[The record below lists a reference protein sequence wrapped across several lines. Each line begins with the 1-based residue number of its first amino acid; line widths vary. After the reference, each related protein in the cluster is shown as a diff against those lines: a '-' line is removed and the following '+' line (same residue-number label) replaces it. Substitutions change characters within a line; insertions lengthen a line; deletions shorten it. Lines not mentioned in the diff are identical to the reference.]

1 MTDQPT
7 IVPTGSYQVTFIDCD
22 LTKTNNEYITNM
34 FFKIQNGDFKNK
46 VIQLNFDLCGDDKDQ
61 YLAYLGAIHQ
71 AVGLEFTYKMEL
83 LLNKKFVLT
92 VAEEICCF
100 GISGS
105 RYGKNRFASAESV
118 SEYHLRKARI

>member
-7 IVPTGSYQVTFIDCD
+7 IVPTGSYQVTFIDHD
-22 LTKTNNEYITNM
+22 VTKTKNEYITNM

-46 VIQLNFDLCGDDKDQ
+46 VIQLDFVFSGDDKDQ
-61 YLAYLGAIHQ
+61 YLSYLGAIYQ
-71 AVGLEFTYKMEL
+71 AVGLEFIPKTEF

-92 VAEEICCF
+92 VAEENE
-100 GISGS
+100 
-105 RYGKNRFASAESV
+105 KNRFASVESV

>member
-7 IVPTGSYQVTFIDCD
+7 IVPTGSYQVTFIDRD
-22 LTKTNNEYITNM
+22 FTKTNNEYITNM

-46 VIQLNFDLCGDDKDQ
+46 VIQLDFDFNEDDKD
-61 YLAYLGAIHQ
+61 LAYLGAIYQ
-71 AVGLEFTYKMEL
+71 AVGLEFMSKTEF

-92 VAEEICCF
+92 VAEENE
-100 GISGS
+100 
-105 RYGKNRFASAESV
+105 KNRFASAESV

>member
-7 IVPTGSYQVTFIDCD
+7 IVPTGSYQVTFIDRD
-22 LTKTNNEYITNM
+22 FTKTNNEYITNM

-46 VIQLNFDLCGDDKDQ
+46 VIQLDFDFNGNDKDQ
-61 YLAYLGAIHQ
+61 YRAYIGAIYQ
-71 AVGLEFTYKMEL
+71 AVGLEFMSKTEF

-92 VAEEICCF
+92 VAEENE
-100 GISGS
+100 
-105 RYGKNRFASAESV
+105 KNRFASAESV